1 MLDPIFTPDCPDP
14 GILQAFA
21 DGALPPDD
29 HPDVA
34 AHVQVCPTCRAQVEA
49 AGALSAWAREHLV
62 LPAIASDQPGAL
74 VRLLTNPAF
83 QPSPP
88 PSTAPSLS
96 ELLTPLKRSLRSRLE
111 ARSPWAAPRD
121 RSWQPVGAMIA
132 IGVPTA
138 VAGIGLLLL
147 VHQLYRHH
155 QSALLDAAERLL
167 DVPEEIGLDRR
178 QEQQAA

>member
-1 MLDPIFTPDCPDP
+1 MPEPIFTPTCPDP

-34 AHVQVCPTCRAQVEA
+34 AHVQVCPTCHAQVEA
-49 AGALSAWAREHLV
+49 ARALSAWAHEHLV
-62 LPAIASDQPGAL
+62 LPTIAIDQPAAL

-83 QPSPP
+83 QPSSP
-88 PSTAPSLS
+88 PSTTPSLS
-96 ELLTPLKRSLRSRLE
+96 DRLSPLARNLRSRLE
-111 ARSPWAAPRD
+111 GRGPLAGPRD
-121 RSWQPVGAMIA
+121 RSWQPVGAAIA

-138 VAGIGLLLL
+138 VAGLGLLLL
-147 VHQLYRHH
+147 AHQLYRHH
-155 QSALLDAAERLL
+155 QNALLDAAERLL